1 MSKIRYY
8 TSFEDDFETTANQDY
23 KIPENYKWV
32 NDNFLF
38 KILSKIIYAVA
49 IVIGFI
55 YCKLFLHIKI
65 IGRDKLKNLKSGF
78 FIYANHTQ
86 PFGDVFIPA
95 LCVFPKRIY
104 TVVSSANYGIPVVK
118 RFLPYLG
125 ALPIL
130 ETVSGIKK
138 LNKAIE
144 YRINSGKAVVIYPEA
159 HVWKYYTGIRN
170 FADTSF
176 KYPVKLNIPAFS
188 TTVTYRKSKFFKKP
202 LIQVY
207 IDGPFYPQGDT
218 NGEKATNLHN
228 VVYKAACNR
237 AKNSNY
243 DYIKYV
249 KIKR

>member
-8 TSFEDDFETTANQDY
+8 TSFEDDFETTADQDY

-32 NDNFLF
+32 NDNFWF
-38 KILSKIIYAVA
+38 KVLSKIIYAVA
-49 IVIGFI
+49 VAIGFV

-65 IGRDKLKNLKSGF
+65 IGKVKMKNLKTGF
-78 FIYANHTQ
+78 FVYGNHTQ

-95 LCVFPKRIY
+95 LCTLPKRIY

-118 RFLPYLG
+118 HFLSYLG
-125 ALPIL
+125 ALPIS
-130 ETVSGIKK
+130 ESVSGIKK

-159 HVWKYYTGIRN
+159 HVWEYYTAIRT

-176 KYPVKLNIPAFS
+176 KYPVKLNAPSFS
-188 TTVTYRKSKFFKKP
+188 MTVTYKKSRLFKKP
-202 LIQVY
+202 LTRVF

-218 NGEKATNLHN
+218 NKEKVNNLHN
-228 VVYKAACNR
+228 AVYKTMCYR
-237 AKNSNY
+237 AKESNY

-249 KIKR
+249 KN